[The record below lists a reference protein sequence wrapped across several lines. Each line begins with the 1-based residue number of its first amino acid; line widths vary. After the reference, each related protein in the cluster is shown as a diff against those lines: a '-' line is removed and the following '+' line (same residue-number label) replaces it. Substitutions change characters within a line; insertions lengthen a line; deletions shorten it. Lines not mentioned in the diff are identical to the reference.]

1 MFILFMSYFYDLWW
15 KKDTAFRQICRK
27 QNVDYEKEMVDGAC
41 VIDLVWVFNRQR
53 NIQKL

>member
-1 MFILFMSYFYDLWW
+1 MFILFMSYFDDLWW